1 MAWKGGDEVNH
12 PTHIVA
18 VGGLVEREDGQ
29 ILLVRSFYRGWEF
42 PGGQVE
48 VGESLPQAL
57 IREIYEESGITVEVV
72 DLAGIYSNVKIKA
85 NGTPTIVNIDFRCRY
100 VSGELRGSD
109 ETAEAAFFPPERA
122 RELVQYGPYPGRL
135 AHLLDDRDSIA
146 CEAYE
151 GVPPQYVER
160 YQFARGSAPR

>member
-1 MAWKGGDEVNH
+1 MPH
-12 PTHIVA
+12 PMHIVA

-29 ILLVRSFYRGWEF
+29 ALLVRSFYRGWEF

-57 IREIYEESGITVEVV
+57 KREIYEESGIVAEVV
-72 DLAGIYSNVKIKA
+72 DLAGIYSNVGIKA

-109 ETAEAAFFPPERA
+109 ETAEAGFFPPEKA
-122 RELVQYGPYPGRL
+122 REMVRFGPYPGRL
-135 AHLLDDRDSIA
+135 AHLLDDRGSIA

-151 GVPPQYVER
+151 GKPIRYLER
-160 YQFARGSAPR
+160 YLLPRNGGGR